1 MDQKPTRRELP
12 MPESALKNWFLRI
25 PRPYRVAF
33 FSTIVFSL
41 LIHFSVYVTPLFSHD
56 SIMIHQQLFGTW
68 SDRFFANF
76 IYLLYDGLQV
86 SWPIAL
92 LTMTLFGVSTALLA
106 AILDIRKTGPVVLL
120 SGIVVAFPTVISIHC
135 HLFAAPAF
143 AFALMSACLAVLLL
157 ERWKRGWI
165 AAIPLFILC
174 CFTYSAY
181 ITLAASLMLL
191 CLLRRICRQNET
203 TRTVL
208 LRGLLY
214 FGVLAVSAGV
224 YYLVW
229 QLGVKLTGQ
238 VVSSYRS
245 KDMVGLFG
253 LPEVLQAIGSAYR
266 SVIEFFLIRGQKSY
280 YPVVLY
286 LAFWPGLIAA
296 IAVFLMS
303 RGKPL
308 VRSAGKFILALVCFA
323 LLPLAMDAM
332 YVLNIGEEP
341 HLLMRYAYI
350 LPWLFMIK
358 MYDVAESRP
367 AAGSKKRRWMA
378 ILAWCMV
385 LVCSCTIYKN
395 AILANETYLK
405 LKLNYDASVSTATR
419 LIDRIETEPG
429 YTSETQVVFVG
440 MPAYPET
447 REGFKHTKEITGAWM
462 TRSFT
467 FGEYLRSFIQQ
478 QLGTQIDIVID
489 DETYLARGDV
499 QALSN
504 FPAQDCML
512 WDDNVLIVKLG
523 GDFDAFWE
531 TEMSDEYLQ

>member
-1 MDQKPTRRELP
+1 MEQKPEKQDWV
-12 MPESALKNWFLRI
+12 MPELALKSWFLRI
-25 PRPYRVAF
+25 PLQFRIAF

-41 LIHFSVYVTPLFSHD
+41 LIHFSAYVTPLFSHD
-56 SIMIHQQLFGTW
+56 SIVIHQELFGMW

-86 SWPIAL
+86 SWPIAI
-92 LTMTLFGVSTALLA
+92 LTMSLLGVSTALLV
-106 AILDIRKTGPVVLL
+106 AILDIRKTAAVVLL
-120 SGIVVAFPTVISIHC
+120 SGIVVAFPTMVSVHC
-135 HLFAAPAF
+135 HLFAAPVF
-143 AFALMSACLAVLLL
+143 AFALLTACLAVYAL
-157 ERWKRGWI
+157 ERWKRGWL
-165 AAIPLFILC
+165 AAIPLFFVC
-174 CFTYSAY
+174 CFSYSAY
-181 ITLAASLMLL
+181 LCFAACLLLL
-191 CLLRRICRQNET
+191 CLLRRICREEET
-203 TRTVL
+203 TKSIL

-238 VVSSYRS
+238 VVDSYRS
-245 KDMVGLFG
+245 KDIVGTFG
-253 LPEVLQAIGSAYR
+253 PMQVLQAIGDAYR
-266 SVIEFFLIRGQKSY
+266 SVLEFFAIRGQKSY

-296 IAVFLMS
+296 VAVFWIQ
-303 RGKPL
+303 RGKQLLRSKGKL
-308 VRSAGKFILALVCFA
+308 VLALVCLA
-323 LLPLAMDAM
+323 LIPLAMDAM

-341 HLLMRYAYI
+341 HLLMRFSYI
-350 LPWLFMIK
+350 TPWLFLIK
-358 MYDVAESRP
+358 MYDVAETRP
-367 AAGSKKRRWMA
+367 SAAPKKRRWTA

-385 LVCSCTIYKN
+385 LVCLVTIYKN
-395 AILANETYLK
+395 GIMANEAYLK

-429 YTSETQVVFVG
+429 YTADTEVVFVG

-478 QLGTQIDIVID
+478 QLGTNIHITIN
-489 DETYLARGDV
+489 DEVYLQRADV
-499 QALSN
+499 LALSN

-512 WDDNVLIVKLG
+512 WDGDTLIVKLG
-523 GDFDAFWE
+523 GDFDTFWG
-531 TEMSDEYLQ
+531 TEMSDEYLE